1 MYINHHF
8 FLFQL
13 FERRT
18 SRRTALVRDGVA
30 DAGRLVV
37 TAAAP
42 SPRPAI
48 PRLAMAVADVADVG
62 ADTIVDVHA
71 YALPDARV
79 VDVVTLRPRRWPE
92 ETSTAERDETGRVA
106 WRALPTLCA
115 YLASNAG
122 QRLVRERRR
131 VLELGAGLGTPGL
144 LCWRSGAA
152 RETTATD
159 GNKEVVDDLKR
170 SIEMNRA
177 RVGDEIDALGSIEAR
192 ELAWGSKMG
201 GDVKTS
207 APLVIASDVVYS
219 ERSVREVLECVDGML
234 EEGGIFILGYVSRWW
249 YVDRALHEAL
259 TDGGWSTK
267 ASRVANFDEI
277 CKTESIFDRPCLL
290 IIERGRPG
298 TTNCAIRAEEPSSSA
313 NREWFDDTDG
323 RFLITPM
330 DALTESF
337 YADLCEA
344 LDTHGDRITSLEIN
358 GKGPFRIERDTLRV
372 ALDAFATRAS
382 ETKLSA
388 LKICHCWL
396 DAECWRGVGNFLAGA
411 KTIQTLEI
419 HDEDIDEDSMRAMAT
434 GEDARWTA
442 DLKRLSFRRCERFK
456 TAAARALR
464 SAWFPAGASNLE
476 SFEISYCAIEDEG
489 VSALCEMNLEGVR
502 QLRFAN
508 VEISML
514 GGADV
519 SRTLGS
525 CRYLRELDVSGND
538 EFGAFG
544 AAELADFVGN
554 VGETLVTLDLRGCNL
569 GDNGLTWLCEAPLGF
584 RATPRLETLR
594 LGSNGIGDD
603 SMEALATLLQHPSLR
618 ALQHLDLSMN
628 AITWRGAFD
637 FTDAW
642 SSAPGGPS
650 LRSLSLRGN
659 PIGDDGVDA
668 ITDIID
674 SDVDATAFLALESL
688 DLTHCDLASPPLALA
703 EALASPRARRRRRP
717 PRPSLHLR
725 PQTRRRR
732 RKRHTRS
739 HRRSHRSISSLV
751 VRVLSSR
758 LVSVSRLASRV
769 SRLAGAQSGP

>member
-1 MYINHHF
+1 M
-8 FLFQL
+8 
-13 FERRT
+13 
-18 SRRTALVRDGVA
+18 
-30 DAGRLVV
+30 VV

-62 ADTIVDVHA
+62 DDTIADVHA

-201 GDVKTS
+201 GDAKTS

-219 ERSVREVLECVDGML
+219 ERSAREVLECVDGML

-290 IIERGRPG
+290 IIERGRPE

-313 NREWFDDTDG
+313 NREWFDDIDG

-337 YADLCEA
+337 DADLREA
-344 LDTHGDRITSLEIN
+344 LDTHGDRVTSLEIN
-358 GKGPFRIERDTLRV
+358 GKGPFRIERHTLRV

-388 LKICHCWL
+388 LKISHCWL
-396 DAECWRGVGNFLAGA
+396 DAECWREVGNFLAGA

-419 HDEDIDEDSMRAMAT
+419 HDEDIDEDSIRAMAT

-442 DLKRLSFRRCERFK
+442 DLKRLSFSRCERFK
-456 TAAARALR
+456 AAAARALR

-538 EFGAFG
+538 EFGALG
-544 AAELADFVGN
+544 AAELADFLGN

-603 SMEALATLLQHPSLR
+603 SMEALATLLRHPSLR

-668 ITDIID
+668 ITDVID
-674 SDVDATAFLALESL
+674 SDVDTTAFLALESL

-703 EALASPRARRRRRP
+703 EALSSPAR
-717 PRPSLHLR
+717 
-725 PQTRRRR
+725 
-732 RKRHTRS
+732 
-739 HRRSHRSISSLV
+739 V
-751 VRVLSSR
+751 AAAAARVLLS
-758 LVSVSRLASRV
+758 VSVPRRDAVDENVTLDPIDDLTARFLRSSSVSFRV
-769 SRLAGAQSGP
+769 VS